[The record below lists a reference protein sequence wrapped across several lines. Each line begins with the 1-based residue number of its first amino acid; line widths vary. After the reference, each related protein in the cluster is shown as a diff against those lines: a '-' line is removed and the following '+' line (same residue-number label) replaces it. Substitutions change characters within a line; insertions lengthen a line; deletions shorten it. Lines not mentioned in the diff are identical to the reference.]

1 MPSLA
6 AVTLTLTLLVLAL
19 ALTVLRSRNSGTVRA
34 LLLVGTTPLARQI
47 AADITARHRRRY
59 HLAGIVDDG
68 AAADFE
74 PPFDRLIVGRVD
86 RLDEII
92 EAVRPD
98 RIVIAL
104 GDRRGRL
111 PMRVLLNARLQGIR
125 VEDGVR
131 FYERVSGKV
140 AIEALNPDHLVSSSG
155 FRQHDLDCAIRR
167 ALSLFV
173 STLAL
178 VVFAP
183 LIALIAIAIKIDSGG
198 PVLFV
203 QDRIGL
209 GGRRFALL
217 KFRTMHP
224 AWRTVSEWVSDN
236 DGRITRVG
244 RWLRRSRLDELP
256 QLVNILRGDMNLVG
270 PRPHPVCNFDLFL
283 ARIPYY
289 PVRTTVLPGLTG
301 WAQVRQ
307 GYANGLDEEIE
318 KMRYDL
324 YYIKH
329 RSAWLDLRILLHT
342 VLTVISDNAATVAVR
357 PGAAPQPTYGPS
369 PLQPGRGLSV
379 RSILSRVP

>member
-125 VEDGVR
+125 IEDGVR

-270 PRPHPVCNFDLFL
+270 PRPHPVANFGLF
-283 ARIPYY
+283 REHIPYY
-289 PVRTTVLPGLTG
+289 SIRCSIRPGATG
-301 WAQVRQ
+301 WAQIRY
-307 GYANGLDEEIE
+307 GYANSLDEEIE

-324 YYIKH
+324 FYIK
-329 RSAWLDLRILLHT
+329 RMSPLLDLRIVFDSVKT
-342 VLTVISDNAATVAVR
+342 VMF
-357 PGAAPQPTYGPS
+357 
-369 PLQPGRGLSV
+369 GRGAQSAELYDKQIPEQVVKAS
-379 RSILSRVP
+379 